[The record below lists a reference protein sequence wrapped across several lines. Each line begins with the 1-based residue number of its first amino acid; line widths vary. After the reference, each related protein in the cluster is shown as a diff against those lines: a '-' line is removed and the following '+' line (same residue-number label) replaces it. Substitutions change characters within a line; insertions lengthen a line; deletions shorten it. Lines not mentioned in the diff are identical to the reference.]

1 MWLGISV
8 YTFLCRHMFSIMDYM
23 IRANLALW
31 ETAKLPSKVAVPFCT
46 PTSNELEFLMLS
58 VVWIFAILIGMQ
70 WHLIV
75 VLTGISLVIYDAE
88 LYLFKCLFAICI
100 SSLARCLLRS
110 FLHFKT
116 TLKVV
121 LRILCIFWCRY
132 VCIKHQIY
140 NLQIFFF

>member
-1 MWLGISV
+1 M
-8 YTFLCRHMFSIMDYM
+8 YTFLCARFGLYDKSISSSVRNCQTVFQSGCTILHSHQQW
-23 IRANLALW
+23 IR
-31 ETAKLPSKVAVPFCT
+31 VPDACHAHQH
-46 PTSNELEFLMLS
+46 LVKS
-58 VVWIFAILIGMQ
+58 VVWIFAILTGMQ

-75 VLTGISLVIYDAE
+75 VLIGNSLVIYDVE
-88 LYLFKCLFAICI
+88 LYLFKCLLAICI

-132 VCIKHQIY
+132 VCIKYQIY
-140 NLQIFFF
+140 HVQTFFF